1 MKQPG
6 PDRLRLT
13 AERRLL
19 NTLGR
24 LHGRDPLVPDIRVDA
39 VVAELRR
46 SGASRPASHRGGG
59 TLPLTDAELRSVVD
73 DLVERGELV
82 RTGHRVRLPSHVAT
96 LPDAWR
102 ERADALL
109 AALRAESP
117 APPRADAVA
126 RRLGLPEAA
135 LDYLRGS
142 GELVSLAPG
151 IDYPADVAEELIAVA
166 QTLAEEGTL
175 SVAALREAIGGT
187 RRYAAAIIGAL
198 DDDADAS

>member
-1 MKQPG
+1 MTQPG
-6 PDRLRLT
+6 PDRLLQT

-19 NTLGR
+19 STLGR

-39 VVAELRR
+39 LVGELRR

-82 RTGHRVRLPSHVAT
+82 RIGHRVRLPSHVAT
-96 LPDAWR
+96 LPGAWR
-102 ERADALL
+102 ERADALI
-109 AALRAESP
+109 AALRTESP
-117 APPRADAVA
+117 SPPRADAVA

-135 LDYLRGS
+135 LDHLRTS

-151 IDYPADVAEELIAVA
+151 IDYPADVAEELLAVA
-166 QTLAEEGTL
+166 RRLADEGSL
-175 SVAALREAIGGT
+175 SVASLREAIGGT

-198 DDDADAS
+198 EDDED

>member
-1 MKQPG
+1 MTQPG
-6 PDRLRLT
+6 PDRLLQT

-19 NTLGR
+19 GALGR

-39 VVAELRR
+39 LIAELRR
-46 SGASRPASHRGGG
+46 SGAARPASHRGGG

-82 RTGHRVRLPSHVAT
+82 RSGHRVRLPSHLAT

-102 ERADALL
+102 ERADALVE
-109 AALRAESP
+109 ALRSESP

-135 LDYLRGS
+135 LDHMRAS

-151 IDYPADVAEELIAVA
+151 IDYPADVAAELLAVA
-166 QTLAEEGTL
+166 RRLASEGSL

-198 DDDADAS
+198 EDDED

>member
-6 PDRLRLT
+6 PDQLRLT

-19 NTLGR
+19 LALAR

-46 SGASRPASHRGGG
+46 SGTARPASHRGGG
-59 TLPLTDAELRSVVD
+59 TLPLTDAELRQIVD
-73 DLVERGELV
+73 DLVERGELL
-82 RTGHRVRLPSHVAT
+82 RAGHRVRLPSHVAA

-102 ERADALL
+102 ERADALIE
-109 AALRAESP
+109 ALRAESP

-135 LDYLRGS
+135 LDYLRTS
-142 GELVSLAPG
+142 GELVALAPG
-151 IDYPADVAEELIAVA
+151 IDYPADVARELLAVA
-166 QTLAEEGTL
+166 RRLAEAGTL
-175 SVAALREAIGGT
+175 SVATLREAIGGT

-198 DDDADAS
+198 ADDED